1 MFVCIGVAAYF
12 YFMKDPRDSEQCAYG
27 CDQTAIRSPWLN
39 GPDCLSVKETTLD
52 SSIPMPTQI
61 PYLSNFRFSP
71 GAGYAFCS
79 PAWYAFRYVRNSDG
93 AYGPLSEWS
102 GTDLAGGTPNGT
114 PLAIYA
120 CATKLPCVPSS
131 SPVGSSVRA
140 SSDARS
146 CAAAGIPTGSG
157 TTTFNA
163 PTIALTKPLDIDT
176 KFETP
181 GGYTMNVHRQVGYID
196 GNGNV
201 VDFDPKSEGK
211 IVGFFIENPI
221 DSSGKPRKGLY
232 ATLYDVAF
240 PPDSNQETSCGC

>member
-12 YFMKDPRDSEQCAYG
+12 YFMKDPGESEHCAYG
-27 CDQTAIRSPWLN
+27 CDQAKIRAPWLN
-39 GPDCLSVKETTLD
+39 GPDCLSVKETVPD
-52 SSIPMPTQI
+52 SSIPMPSQI

-71 GAGYAFCS
+71 GAGYAFCN

-102 GTDLAGGTPNGT
+102 GTDPTNPSGT

-120 CATKLPCVPSS
+120 CATKLPCVPSVGGDPS
-131 SPVGSSVRA
+131 S
-140 SSDARS
+140 S
-146 CAAAGIPTGSG
+146 CAAAGISVGAA

-163 PTIALTKPLDIDT
+163 PTIALVKPPDIDT
-176 KFETP
+176 KFSTP
-181 GGYTMNVHRQVGYID
+181 DGYTMNVHRQIGYID

-211 IVGFFIENPI
+211 VVGFFIENPG
-221 DSSGKPRKGLY
+221 SPRNGLY

-240 PPDSNQETSCGC
+240 PSDSNQESSCGC